1 MEYVAY
7 IRWGQGWDTG
17 FQFIF
22 KCSLLVQTLLEK
34 GTLTYREMGR
44 GGGVEG
50 VQAKGNDLKG
60 LSREPTAT
68 TKTHLF

>member
-44 GGGVEG
+44 VGAGGRGG
-50 VQAKGNDLKG
+50 A
-60 LSREPTAT
+60 S
-68 TKTHLF
+68 